1 MKAMNTQAIPA
12 PPSLMA
18 SLLAGFD
25 AVTTHLGLIL
35 FPIALDLFLWLGP
48 HVGMRAVI
56 QSFAQ
61 RMTTVQG
68 LNTPDTAQ
76 ILKANQQM
84 WQFIGDRLNLV
95 FALRSYPVGIPSLMS
110 ARMPLETPAPL
121 VPAVFEFN
129 SVLPALGLWL
139 LLGLIGLAL
148 GSLYFGAVA
157 YSVNPSINQKFSFL
171 LNWPRASVQVFL
183 LTLFIGML
191 LIAVSI
197 PASCIIFALALGSST
212 LGSIGLLLYGGAV
225 LWLLFPLVFSPH
237 GIFVYQDNV
246 MASMRKGVRLVRMTL
261 PSTGMLVLAI
271 FIISNGMDLLWS
283 SPAENSWLA
292 LIGIIGHG
300 FITTGLLAS
309 TFIYYRKA
317 DRWIQGVLAVLPENP
332 PAKLKV

>member
-1 MKAMNTQAIPA
+1 MKATNTQVIPA
-12 PPSLMA
+12 PPSLIA

-25 AVTTHLGLIL
+25 TVTTHLGLIL

-48 HVGMRAVI
+48 HVGMREMV

-84 WQFIGDRLNLV
+84 WQFIADRLNLV
-95 FALRSYPVGIPSLMS
+95 SALRSYPVGIPSLMS
-110 ARMPLETPAPL
+110 ARMPLTTPTPLAP
-121 VPAVFEFN
+121 PVFEVN
-129 SVLPALGLWL
+129 SLLLAVGFWL
-139 LLGLIGLAL
+139 VLGLIGLIF

-157 YSVNPSINQKFSFL
+157 YSANNSISQRFSFL
-171 LNWPRASVQVFL
+171 RNWPKASVQVFL

-225 LWLLFPLVFSPH
+225 LWLLFPLIFSPH

-246 MASMRKGVRLVRMTL
+246 MASMRKGVRVVRMTL

-271 FIISNGMDLLWS
+271 FIISNGMDLLWA

-292 LIGIIGHG
+292 LIGIAGHG
-300 FITTGLLAS
+300 FVTTGLLAS
-309 TFIYYRKA
+309 TFIYYQKA
-317 DRWIQGVLAVLPENP
+317 DQWIQGVLASLPENP
-332 PAKLKV
+332 PAKMKV